1 MDKVATIML
10 NTNGYFFSNED
21 HQVKLSTS
29 FPLLSTGFGSGGY
42 TINLRISC
50 EYASTSLL
58 RTWIKMFGNPS
69 KLSRT
74 LILDDVTNFGSNE
87 EIVFKFLFLKGSFF
101 KMYLPQEMWTFTTFS
116 KSSLSF
122 SFTILFAFWPRNIR
136 FVGSILSPERS
147 MATNCFAF
155 LHLLTR
161 VRFHEVRQ
169 ESPDHI
175 DLLMIYFVDKRLLL
189 LEQHNI

>member
-29 FPLLSTGFGSGGY
+29 FPLLSTGFGSSGY

-101 KMYLPQEMWTFTTFS
+101 KITCHKRCGHLQPFPSTPCHFPLRYSLLSGQGISDLWVVYYHQRGRWLPTAS
-116 KSSLSF
+116 HSY
-122 SFTILFAFWPRNIR
+122 I
-136 FVGSILSPERS
+136 
-147 MATNCFAF
+147 C
-155 LHLLTR
+155 
-161 VRFHEVRQ
+161 
-169 ESPDHI
+169 
-175 DLLMIYFVDKRLLL
+175 
-189 LEQHNI
+189 